1 MRAGPKREVTAAPL
15 DLSGLPTG
23 GSERVIAFIEGFL
36 RVPKGTGA
44 LEPVRLRDWQRE
56 LIAGMYDEPRPRQ
69 ALVSIPRGNGKSALA
84 AFLAAYA
91 LFADGVEG
99 AQVLCV
105 ASDERQAGLVFG
117 AVRRMVEL
125 EPRLAEQVQVFKD
138 RIYVPRTD
146 SELRPLPAE
155 PGALQGFDPSLCVV
169 DELHVVTEA
178 VWDSM
183 ALSSGKRDRS
193 LVLGI
198 STPGVSPDS
207 VMWRLVQHGRE
218 GADPSFFFAEFAA
231 PEGCATDDETA
242 WHAANPALGD
252 FLHLDALRA
261 TLRTTREAP
270 FRRFRLGQWAGSVGG
285 WIDWSAWSSCAAL
298 VEVEPRSRVVL
309 GFDGSASGDSTALV
323 GCTLPTASNPVP
335 HLFVLGVWANPGG
348 KDWRV
353 PRAEVG
359 AVVEAAF
366 GRYEV
371 LELAVDPWGWRSEI
385 EGWSALW
392 PGRVVEYNTAAAQ
405 RMGPA
410 TDRLFSAV
418 AQQEITHDG
427 DARLAAH
434 VAHCVAKSTPHGDV
448 VVKDKRMS
456 TRKIDAAIAAI
467 IAADRAAFHAAP
479 RRNRSVTFL

>member
-1 MRAGPKREVTAAPL
+1 MRAGPKREVTAPRL
-15 DLSGLPTG
+15 DLSGLPAG
-23 GSERVIAFIEGFL
+23 GSERVCAFVEGYL
-36 RVPKGTGA
+36 TVPKGTGA
-44 LEPVRLRDWQRE
+44 LKPVRLRPWQRD
-56 LIAGMYDEPRPRQ
+56 LIAGMFDDPRPRQ
-69 ALVSIPRGNGKSALA
+69 GLLSVPRGNGKTALA

-91 LFADGVEG
+91 LFADEVEG

-105 ASDERQAGLVFG
+105 ASDERQAGLVFH

-125 EPRLAEQVQVFKD
+125 NPLLAEQVQIFRD
-138 RIYVPRTD
+138 RIYVPHTD

-155 PGALQGFDPSLCVV
+155 PGALQGYDPSFVVV

-183 ALSSGKRDRS
+183 ALASGKRDRS

-218 GADPSFFFAEFAA
+218 GSDPSFFYAEFAA
-231 PEGCATDDETA
+231 PEGCAVDDEQA
-242 WHAANPALGD
+242 WATANPALDD
-252 FLHLDALRA
+252 FLHRDALRS

-270 FRRFRLGQWAGSVGG
+270 FRRYRLGQWAGAVGG
-285 WIDWSAWSSCAAL
+285 WIDWSAWADRTAL
-298 VEVEPRSRVVL
+298 VEVEPRTRVVL

-323 GCTLPTASNPVP
+323 GCTTRDP
-335 HLFVLGVWANPGG
+335 HLFVLGVWANPGSPS
-348 KDWRV
+348 WRV
-353 PRAEVG
+353 PRAEVSTSVEK
-359 AVVEAAF
+359 AFERFEVV
-366 GRYEV
+366 
-371 LELAVDPWGWRSEI
+371 ELAVDPWGWRSEI
-385 EGWSALW
+385 EGWSAKW

-418 AQQEITHDG
+418 AEGTITHDG
-427 DARLAAH
+427 DERLAAH
-434 VAHCVAKSTPHGDV
+434 IAHCVAKSTPHGDV
-448 VVKDKRMS
+448 VTKDKRMS

-479 RRNRSVTFL
+479 RPSRTVSFL

>member
-1 MRAGPKREVTAAPL
+1 MKAGPKAKVTALPL

-23 GSERVIAFIEGFL
+23 GSARVIAFVEEFL

-44 LEPVRLRDWQRE
+44 LKPVRLRDWQRQ

-91 LFADGVEG
+91 LFADEVEG

-105 ASDERQAGLVFG
+105 ASDERQAGLVFQ
-117 AVRRMVEL
+117 AVRRMIEL
-125 EPRLAEQVQVFKD
+125 EPRLAAQVQVFRD
-138 RIYVPRTD
+138 RIRVPHTD

-155 PGALQGFDPSLCVV
+155 PGALQGYDPSLCVV

-178 VWDSM
+178 VWDAM
-183 ALSSGKRDRS
+183 ALASGKRDRS

-218 GADPSFFFAEFAA
+218 HADPSFFFAEYAA

-242 WHAANPALGD
+242 WATANPALGD
-252 FLHLDALRA
+252 FLAVDALRA
-261 TLRTTREAP
+261 THKTTREAP
-270 FRRFRLGQWAGSVGG
+270 FRRFRLGQWAGAVGG
-285 WIDWSAWSSCAAL
+285 WIDWTSWSACTAL
-298 VEVEPRSRVVL
+298 VDVEPRTRVVL

-323 GCTLPTASNPVP
+323 GCTVGPAP
-335 HLFVLGVWANPGG
+335 HLFVLGVWANPGS

-359 AVVEAAF
+359 TVVEAAF
-366 GRYEV
+366 ARFDV

-385 EGWSALW
+385 EGWSALY
-392 PGRVVEYNTAAAQ
+392 PGRVVEYNTAASQ

-410 TDRLFSAV
+410 TDRLFVAV
-418 AQQEITHDG
+418 AEQTITHDG
-427 DARLAAH
+427 DERLASHIAH
-434 VAHCVAKSTPHGDV
+434 AIAKTTPHGDV
-448 VVKDKRMS
+448 IVKDKRMS

-467 IAADRAAFHAAP
+467 IAADRAAFHAAN
-479 RRNRSVTFL
+479 RRTNRTVSFL